1 MTSLTAGARKKVLV
15 VDDDVQL
22 CQLICDILE
31 EHGYNAVSANGT
43 DQGFKRLYES
53 RPDLLILDV
62 WMPSIG
68 GFEFC
73 RQVRQD
79 AELKGLPV
87 LMLTVQDKEMDKVMG
102 LEMGADDYMTK
113 PFSQKELLA
122 RIKALLRRYERIVG
136 PQEALLKSG
145 DLEVDLSRHV
155 IRVKTRTVE
164 MTPKEFDL
172 LSALVQNRRKA
183 MSRQALLTTVWGHEA
198 PGNTGT
204 IDVHVRHLRR
214 KLGAQGDK
222 IKTVLGFGYR
232 FDG

>member
-1 MTSLTAGARKKVLV
+1 MKKKILV

-22 CQLICDILE
+22 CQLVCDILE
-31 EHGYNAVSANGT
+31 EHGYVPISANGT
-43 DQGFKRLYES
+43 DQGFKRLYDS

-79 AELKGLPV
+79 PELKSLPV

-122 RIKALLRRYERIVG
+122 RLKALLRRYERTTSA
-136 PQEALLKSG
+136 PETSLKSG
-145 DLEVDLSRHV
+145 DIAIDVSRHV
-155 IRVKTRTVE
+155 V
-164 MTPKEFDL
+164 
-172 LSALVQNRRKA
+172 
-183 MSRQALLTTVWGHEA
+183 
-198 PGNTGT
+198 
-204 IDVHVRHLRR
+204 
-214 KLGAQGDK
+214 
-222 IKTVLGFGYR
+222 
-232 FDG
+232 

>member
-1 MTSLTAGARKKVLV
+1 MSVTHKKILV

-22 CQLICDILE
+22 CHLVCDILE
-31 EHGYNAVSANGT
+31 EHGYHTVSANNT
-43 DQGFKRLYES
+43 DQGFRKLYDS

-79 AELKGLPV
+79 PEMKNTPV
-87 LMLTVQDKEMDKVMG
+87 MMLTVQDKEMDKVMG

-122 RIKALLRRYERIVG
+122 RIKALLRRYDRG
-136 PQEALLKSG
+136 EAPVETLLKSG
-145 DLEVDLSRHV
+145 DLDVDVSRHV
-155 IRVKTRTVE
+155 IRVKNKAVE

-172 LSALVQNRRKA
+172 LLALMRSRKKA
-183 MSRQALLTTVWGHEA
+183 MSRQNLLTTVWGYET

-204 IDVHVRHLRR
+204 IDVHIRHLRR
-214 KLGAQGDK
+214 KLGSQGDK

>member
-1 MTSLTAGARKKVLV
+1 MRPGSGKKKVLA

-22 CQLICDILE
+22 LQLVCDILE
-31 EHGYNAVSANGT
+31 EHGFQAYAAHST
-43 DQGFKRLYES
+43 DEGFKKLYEV
-53 RPDLLILDV
+53 RPDLLLLDV

-73 RQVRQD
+73 KQVRQD
-79 AELKGLPV
+79 PEMKNTPV
-87 LMLTVQDKEMDKVMG
+87 MMLTVQDKEMDKVMG

-122 RIKALLRRYERIVG
+122 RIKALLRRYERGQAPVDS
-136 PQEALLKSG
+136 ALRSG
-145 DLEVDLSRHV
+145 DLAVDLEKHV
-155 IRVKTRTVE
+155 VRVKTRLVD

-172 LSALVQNRRKA
+172 LVALMNNRKKA
-183 MSRQALLTTVWGHEA
+183 MNRQNLLTAVWGFET

-204 IDVHVRHLRR
+204 IDVHIRHLRR

>member
-1 MTSLTAGARKKVLV
+1 VTAGARKKVLV

-31 EHGYNAVSANGT
+31 EHGFQAFSANGT
-43 DQGFKRLYES
+43 DEGFKRLAES
-53 RPDLLILDV
+53 RPDVLILDV

-79 AELKGLPV
+79 PELKGLPV
-87 LMLTVQDKEMDKVMG
+87 MMLTVQDKEMDKVMG

-122 RIKALLRRYERIVG
+122 RVKALLRRSERSSAVV
-136 PQEALLKSG
+136 ETLLKSG
-145 DLEVDLSRHV
+145 DLELDVVRHV
-155 IRVKTRTVE
+155 VRIKNRPID

-172 LSALVQNRRKA
+172 LAALIQNHKKA
-183 MSRQALLTTVWGHEA
+183 LSRQGLLTTVWGYEA

-204 IDVHVRHLRR
+204 IDVHIRHLRH
-214 KLGAQGDK
+214 KLGPHGDK